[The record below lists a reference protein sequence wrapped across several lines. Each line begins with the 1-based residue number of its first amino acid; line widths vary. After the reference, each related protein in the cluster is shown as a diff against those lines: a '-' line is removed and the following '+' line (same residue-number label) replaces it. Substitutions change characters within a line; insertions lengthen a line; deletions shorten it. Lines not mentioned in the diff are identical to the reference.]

1 VLIKPKGE
9 NHVTTI
15 NKSEHTIPSSATWK
29 FIIPSVIGALL
40 FLVPIRY
47 EGQVTIVIGILASF
61 LQSTFGEWI
70 PAFVVLLLGFSAI
83 TTLAA
88 TTLKPA
94 FVKNSPFMRSIFITG
109 PFGLI
114 VRVVGFTVGIMAFYE
129 IGPEVISSRDT
140 GGVVLYDLAPVLLT
154 WFLIAGILLPLLVE
168 FGLMEFVGALVNKI
182 MRPVF
187 TLPGRSSIDCMA
199 SWMGAAPVG
208 VLVTMK
214 QYNEGYY
221 TKREAAVIATT
232 FSIASVAFS
241 LVVANVVGIGHLFLP
256 FYISIAVACVVAAII
271 MPRIPP
277 LSRKA
282 DTYFEPVG
290 KQIDDNIPEGVSLV
304 KWGFQAARLKAS
316 NSGSAKKLA
325 KSGAETVLDIWLG
338 LIPLVMALGTLALV
352 LAEYTPIFKIIS
364 YPLIPVLTLLG
375 LPEAAEAAPTLLV
388 GFADMFL
395 PAILGSGIESD
406 LTKFVLAGV
415 SLTQL
420 IYMSEIGI
428 LILRSNIPVNFM
440 ELVIIFILRTIITLP
455 IIVIFAHIFV

>member
-1 VLIKPKGE
+1 
-9 NHVTTI
+9 
-15 NKSEHTIPSSATWK
+15 
-29 FIIPSVIGALL
+29 
-40 FLVPIRY
+40 
-47 EGQVTIVIGILASF
+47 
-61 LQSTFGEWI
+61 
-70 PAFVVLLLGFSAI
+70 
-83 TTLAA
+83 
-88 TTLKPA
+88 
-94 FVKNSPFMRSIFITG
+94 M
-109 PFGLI
+109 I
-114 VRVVGFTVGIMAFYE
+114 VRIIGFAVGIMAFYE
-129 IGPEVISSRDT
+129 IGPEAISSRNT

-154 WFLIAGILLPLLVE
+154 WFLFAGILLPLLVE
-168 FGLMEFVGALVNKI
+168 FGLMEFVGALVNKV

-214 QYNEGYY
+214 QYDEGYY

-256 FYISIAVACVVAAII
+256 FYVAVSVACVVAAII

-282 DTYFEPVG
+282 DTYYEPVG
-290 KQIDDNIPEGVSLV
+290 KQIDDTIPEGVSLV
-304 KWGFQAARLKAS
+304 KWGFQEARRKAS
-316 NSGSAKKLA
+316 NSGNAKQLA
-325 KSGAETVLDIWLG
+325 KTGAETVLDIWLG
-338 LIPLVMALGTLALV
+338 LIPLVMALGTISLIV
-352 LAEYTPIFKIIS
+352 AEYTPIFKIIS
-364 YPLIPVLTLLG
+364 YPLIPVLTLMG
-375 LPEAAEAAPTLLV
+375 LPEAAEAAPTILV

-395 PAILGSGIESD
+395 PAVLGSGIESE

-428 LILRSNIPVNFM
+428 LILRSNIPVNFL
-440 ELVIIFILRTIITLP
+440 ELVLIFILRTIITLP
-455 IIVIFAHIFV
+455 VIVIFAHLFVS